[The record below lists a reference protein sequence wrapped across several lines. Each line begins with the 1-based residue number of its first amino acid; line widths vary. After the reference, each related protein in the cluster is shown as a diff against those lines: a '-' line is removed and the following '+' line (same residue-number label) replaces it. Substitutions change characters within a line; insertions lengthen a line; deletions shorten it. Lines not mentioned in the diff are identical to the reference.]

1 MAAESAV
8 VDVEISLV
16 NTDNRDLLARC
27 LASLPAAAGSI
38 SWRATVV
45 DNASRDGSAELV
57 RCDFPSVRLLENR
70 TRRGFS
76 ANHNSVIK
84 EVLSLGSARYVLV
97 LNEDTELKPGSL
109 QKLTTFADED
119 RRLGAVGPRLVGRD
133 GREQPSYFTFPG
145 VSQQFWGTLRPGGHS
160 MHPDGAG
167 WLNGSCLLVRTE
179 ALRDV
184 GGFDERFFIF
194 YEDTDLGLR
203 VHRAGWRSAVCDAAC
218 VVHHEHQTVA
228 SSAGSG
234 AMEQQMLRSRYLYF
248 RKHHGAA
255 RAWLVAALVRL
266 ALTLR
271 AGKAFVGSLGR
282 DDGERTLARLLWKLA
297 RYDPCVPL
305 AHESAA
311 AGDLR

>member
-1 MAAESAV
+1 MTADSAV
-8 VDVEISLV
+8 VDVQISLV

-27 LASLPAAAGSI
+27 LASLSAAAGSI

-57 RCDFPSVRLLENR
+57 RRDFPSVRLLENR

-76 ANHNSVIK
+76 ANHNRVIK

-97 LNEDTELKPGSL
+97 LNEDTELEPGSL
-109 QKLTTFADED
+109 QKLTAFADDE
-119 RRLGAVGPRLVGRD
+119 RRLGAIGPRLVGPD
-133 GREQPSYFTFPG
+133 GREQLSYFSFPA
-145 VSQQFWGTLRPGGHS
+145 VSQQFSETLRPGRARQ
-160 MHPDGAG
+160 PADDAG
-167 WLNGSCLLVRTE
+167 WLNGSCLLIRTE

-184 GGFDERFFIF
+184 GGLDERFFIF
-194 YEDTDLGLR
+194 WEDTDLGLR
-203 VHRAGWRSAVCDAAC
+203 LHRAGWRSAVCDAAR

-228 SSAGSG
+228 SSSAGA

-248 RKHHGAA
+248 QKHHGAL

-266 ALTLR
+266 ALSLR
-271 AGKAFVGSLGR
+271 AAKAFVGSLGR
-282 DDGERTLARLLWKLA
+282 DAGERTLAGLLWRLA

-305 AHESAA
+305 AHELAA